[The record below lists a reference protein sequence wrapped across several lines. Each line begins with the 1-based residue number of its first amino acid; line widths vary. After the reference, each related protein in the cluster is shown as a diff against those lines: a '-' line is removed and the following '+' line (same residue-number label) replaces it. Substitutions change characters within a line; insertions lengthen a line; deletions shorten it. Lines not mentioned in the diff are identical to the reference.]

1 MKKPLSVLTKQTEEM
16 IAMYCRRIRFLHEVY
31 NPNADYL
38 TITIYKDRI
47 FFNNRYYEEDED
59 FPLNYIESE
68 RKDAT

>member
-1 MKKPLSVLTKQTEEM
+1 MKKPTNKETEEM
-16 IAMYCRRIRFLHEVY
+16 IAMYCRRIRFLHERF
-31 NPNADYL
+31 NPAADYL

-68 RKDAT
+68 RIDVI